1 MYDCTYVYIYLCV
14 HVLVNAHVAK
24 YMSVVPV
31 GIHVVEEK
39 AEKESCTGNVRGD
52 IKCLPVDI
60 PGILGWSN
68 SAVHVDRAMG

>member
-1 MYDCTYVYIYLCV
+1 MSIYLCV
-14 HVLVNAHVAK
+14 HLLVNVHVDK

-39 AEKESCTGNVRGD
+39 AEIKSCTGNERGY
-52 IKCLPVDI
+52 IKCFPVDI